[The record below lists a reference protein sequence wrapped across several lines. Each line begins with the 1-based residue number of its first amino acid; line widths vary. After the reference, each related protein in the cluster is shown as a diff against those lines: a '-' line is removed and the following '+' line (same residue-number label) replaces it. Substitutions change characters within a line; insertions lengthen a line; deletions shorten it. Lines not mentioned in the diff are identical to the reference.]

1 MPVKL
6 RLKLTR
12 IDGRYSIEV
21 LAYAN
26 SGFIANEPQLLV
38 PKSIVNELKLDEITK
53 PEKIIKFL
61 ADGSPTT
68 FYKYTNSVYAEVVTE
83 DRSSKKV
90 LTTIITTGTRYVLI
104 SDYLLSELEICIID
118 ARNGIWC
125 FRDELGKKFR
135 T

>member
-6 RLKLTR
+6 RLRLTR
-12 IDGRYSIEV
+12 IDHKYSTEV
-21 LAYAN
+21 IAYAN

-38 PKSIVNELKLDEITK
+38 PRSIVDQLRLDEVVK
-53 PEKIIKFL
+53 PEKIVKFL
-61 ADGSPTT
+61 ADGSATT
-68 FYKYTNSVYAEVVTE
+68 FHRYANSVYVEVVTE
-83 DRSSKKV
+83 DRSSKKI
-90 LTTIITTGTRYVLI
+90 LSTIITTGTRYVLI

-118 ARNGIWC
+118 ARRGIWC